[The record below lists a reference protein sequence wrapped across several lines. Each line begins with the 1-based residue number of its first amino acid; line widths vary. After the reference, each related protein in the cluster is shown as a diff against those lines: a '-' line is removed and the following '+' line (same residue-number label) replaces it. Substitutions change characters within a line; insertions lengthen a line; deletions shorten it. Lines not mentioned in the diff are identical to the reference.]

1 MIKLFANCILS
12 GFLFHPPE
20 RVHDDV
26 IDDYYF
32 PYITVPAPWG
42 WPFSVAFSP
51 PRNERV
57 SGAGWKERV
66 VSTRDS
72 ANREPA
78 SRWINTPSSNC
89 GVTIEGARKK
99 PFPARSP
106 SPLPPSPL
114 PRYHPLKTRRYAR
127 RYHADDSELDAPI
140 EITDLIPPPS
150 LFRVRFERK
159 NETAGFLSSVRA
171 SSADNIGGKLFSTE
185 PPPCLSNY
193 PRSIRDKITRIISS
207 RIYIYIYL
215 LSRDLFMSR
224 KFRSWNM
231 VDGDEIRRGE
241 TMQLWLLRMEQ
252 CFFPSPKDQV
262 ENYGEILSEIKSV

>member
-1 MIKLFANCILS
+1 MRCNDRGGEEEALS
-12 GFLFHPPE
+12 
-20 RVHDDV
+20 R
-26 IDDYYF
+26 
-32 PYITVPAPWG
+32 AQ
-42 WPFSVAFSP
+42 
-51 PRNERV
+51 
-57 SGAGWKERV
+57 
-66 VSTRDS
+66 
-72 ANREPA
+72 
-78 SRWINTPSSNC
+78 
-89 GVTIEGARKK
+89 
-99 PFPARSP
+99 
-106 SPLPPSPL
+106 PLPPSPL

-159 NETAGFLSSVRA
+159 NETAGLLSSVRA

-231 VDGDEIRRGE
+231 IDGDEIRRGE

-262 ENYGEILSEIKSV
+262 ENYGEILSGIKSV

>member
-1 MIKLFANCILS
+1 MRCNDRGGEEEALS
-12 GFLFHPPE
+12 
-20 RVHDDV
+20 R
-26 IDDYYF
+26 
-32 PYITVPAPWG
+32 AQ
-42 WPFSVAFSP
+42 
-51 PRNERV
+51 
-57 SGAGWKERV
+57 
-66 VSTRDS
+66 
-72 ANREPA
+72 
-78 SRWINTPSSNC
+78 
-89 GVTIEGARKK
+89 
-99 PFPARSP
+99 
-106 SPLPPSPL
+106 PLPPSPL

-159 NETAGFLSSVRA
+159 NETAGLLSSVRA

-207 RIYIYIYL
+207 RIYIYL

-231 VDGDEIRRGE
+231 VDGDEIRRGILNDATLAASE
-241 TMQLWLLRMEQ
+241 IRMEQ

>member
-106 SPLPPSPL
+106 SRLALS
-114 PRYHPLKTRRYAR
+114 HG
-127 RYHADDSELDAPI
+127 
-140 EITDLIPPPS
+140 ITL
-150 LFRVRFERK
+150 
-159 NETAGFLSSVRA
+159 
-171 SSADNIGGKLFSTE
+171 
-185 PPPCLSNY
+185 
-193 PRSIRDKITRIISS
+193 
-207 RIYIYIYL
+207 
-215 LSRDLFMSR
+215 
-224 KFRSWNM
+224 
-231 VDGDEIRRGE
+231 
-241 TMQLWLLRMEQ
+241 
-252 CFFPSPKDQV
+252 
-262 ENYGEILSEIKSV
+262 

>member
-1 MIKLFANCILS
+1 M
-12 GFLFHPPE
+12 
-20 RVHDDV
+20 
-26 IDDYYF
+26 
-32 PYITVPAPWG
+32 
-42 WPFSVAFSP
+42 AFSP

-159 NETAGFLSSVRA
+159 NETAGLLSSVRA
-171 SSADNIGGKLFSTE
+171 SSADNIGGKLFF
-185 PPPCLSNY
+185 PPSPL
-193 PRSIRDKITRIISS
+193 PAFRIILV
-207 RIYIYIYL
+207 RFAIKLLELFRVVYIYIFIIERFIYE
-215 LSRDLFMSR
+215 SKISI
-224 KFRSWNM
+224 
-231 VDGDEIRRGE
+231 VEYGRRG
-241 TMQLWLLRMEQ
+241 
-252 CFFPSPKDQV
+252 
-262 ENYGEILSEIKSV
+262 